1 MKKLIVVSAPSGA
14 GKTSIVHELLT
25 HISSL
30 SFSIS
35 ACSRNKRMNEINGKD
50 YYFLGVK
57 GFQQKIKE
65 NAFIE
70 WEEVYKNQF
79 YGTLR
84 SEVNRIWKL
93 NKTAIFDV
101 DVVGGLKLKHLYKK
115 NCLSIFIMP
124 PSLDILK
131 SRLIKRGSESEKSL
145 NVRLNNAE
153 KEISRKD
160 EFDKIIVNN
169 DFKMACAEAR
179 KIVTKFINK

>member
-1 MKKLIVVSAPSGA
+1 
-14 GKTSIVHELLT
+14 
-25 HISSL
+25 
-30 SFSIS
+30 
-35 ACSRNKRMNEINGKD
+35 
-50 YYFLGVK
+50 
-57 GFQQKIKE
+57 
-65 NAFIE
+65 
-70 WEEVYKNQF
+70 
-79 YGTLR
+79 
-84 SEVNRIWKL
+84 
-93 NKTAIFDV
+93 
-101 DVVGGLKLKHLYKK
+101 
-115 NCLSIFIMP
+115 MP

>member
-14 GKTSIVHELLT
+14 GKTSIVHDLLA

-35 ACSRNKRMNEINGKD
+35 ACSRDMRKDEINGED

-57 GFQQKIKE
+57 GFQKKIKE

-79 YGTLR
+79 YGTLK
-84 SEVNRIWKL
+84 SEVDRIWGL

-101 DVVGGLKLKHLYKK
+101 DVIGGLKLKELYKK
-115 NCLSIFIMP
+115 KCLSIFIMP
-124 PSLDILK
+124 PSIEILK

-145 NVRLNNAE
+145 NIRLNNAE
-153 KEISRKD
+153 KEISRKN

-169 DFKMACAEAR
+169 DFKIACEEAR